1 MNRNLD
7 DFVIK
12 RESTTK
18 KRKAEPIENENLNIS
33 VPNKLVK
40 FLRISNVTF
49 LKILFVSKKLTKK
62 SSISCKTKL

>member
-40 FLRISNVTF
+40 FF
-49 LKILFVSKKLTKK
+49 
-62 SSISCKTKL
+62 